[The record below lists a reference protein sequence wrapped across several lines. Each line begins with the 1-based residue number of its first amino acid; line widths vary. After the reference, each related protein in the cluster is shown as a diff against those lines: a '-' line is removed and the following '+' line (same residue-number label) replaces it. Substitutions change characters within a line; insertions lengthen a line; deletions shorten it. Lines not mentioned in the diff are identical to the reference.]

1 MNVKREIGVWTLILV
16 LFTIVMGSLYFA
28 SQWAKSGL
36 SKHKAVQER
45 VQDERAVQRVMKR
58 NLIPTP
64 TPEVREVPVVDP
76 ELKKEVQDL
85 KREVQSLR

>member
-1 MNVKREIGVWTLILV
+1 
-16 LFTIVMGSLYFA
+16 
-28 SQWAKSGL
+28 
-36 SKHKAVQER
+36 
-45 VQDERAVQRVMKR
+45 
-58 NLIPTP
+58 LIPTP